1 MKLIKRIFL
10 AGFLLLVAYLLLWPV
25 GISPYAWHPQQSPEL
40 ADEFAEN
47 TYLQAATHQA
57 SVLGTGPEDIA
68 IDSNGILYGGL
79 SNGIVFKYSLDNKEP
94 QVFVNTG
101 GRPLGLHFDSAYQL
115 IVADT
120 YKGLLSIS
128 PDGEITTLST
138 SCEGVPFKFTDD
150 LDIATDGMIYFTDAS
165 HKFDQHRYRE
175 DIIEH
180 GPNGRL
186 LKYNPQTK
194 ETTLLMDSL
203 RFANGV
209 AVSKDQSFL
218 LVNETGRYRIHRYWL
233 QGPKKGTSDIFA
245 DNLPG
250 IPDGVSTGEDG
261 IFWVALF
268 TLRNPALD
276 KLLPYPFLR
285 KIVIRLPLFLQP
297 QPAPYGFILGLDEE
311 GAIVHNLQD
320 PLGGFAPIT
329 SVQEK
334 NGVLYL
340 GSLSH
345 PDFAWMPSPD

>member
-10 AGFLLLVAYLLLWPV
+10 ACFLLLVAYLFLWPV
-25 GISPYAWHPQQSPEL
+25 SISPYAWQPDPAPKLEG
-40 ADEFAEN
+40 DFAINSHLEI
-47 TYLQAATHQA
+47 ATHQA

-79 SNGIVFKYSLDNKEP
+79 SNGVIFKYSTENKEP
-94 QVFVNTG
+94 QIFANTG
-101 GRPLGLHFDSAYQL
+101 GRPLGLHFDSTYQL

-150 LDIATDGMIYFTDAS
+150 LDIAADGMIYFTDAS

-186 LKYNPQTK
+186 MKYNPQTG

-209 AVSKDQSFL
+209 AVSQDQSFV

-233 QGPKKGTSDIFA
+233 QGPNKGTSDIFA

-297 QPAPYGFILGLDEE
+297 QPAPYGFVLGLDNV
-311 GAIVHNLQD
+311 GTVVHNLQD

-345 PDFAWMPSPD
+345 PNFAWIPSPD